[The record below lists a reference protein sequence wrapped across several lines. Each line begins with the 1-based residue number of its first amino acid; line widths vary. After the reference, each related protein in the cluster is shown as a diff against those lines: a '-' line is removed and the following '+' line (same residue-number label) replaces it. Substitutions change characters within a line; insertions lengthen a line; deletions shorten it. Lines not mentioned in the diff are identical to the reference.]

1 VEIAALVLAALA
13 LLAALVALKRAGALA
28 GRTGELEREARRHV
42 EGTASRLEAS
52 VNNLRQIVAALAAA
66 EPLTREMVLE
76 GQLWHEVDPRAALKL
91 VEAGEVN
98 LLDVRTPQETAAG
111 IIPGALL
118 IPLDELE
125 KRMRE
130 LPHNGRSTLVYCA
143 GGARS
148 AAACEFLSEQGVGG
162 LMNLTG
168 GFSAWTGP
176 RTRPE

>member
-1 VEIAALVLAALA
+1 MEIAALVVALLALLLALAALA
-13 LLAALVALKRAGALA
+13 RAGALS

-42 EGTASRLEAS
+42 EGTASRLEAN

-76 GQLWHEVDPRAALKL
+76 GQLWRDVDPREAQEL
-91 VEAGEVN
+91 VEQGQVN
-98 LLDVRTPQETAAG
+98 LVDVRTPQETAAG

-125 KRMRE
+125 QRLRE
-130 LPHNGRSTLVYCA
+130 VPRNGRSTLVYCA

-148 AAACEFLSEQGVGG
+148 AAACEFLSEKGLGG
-162 LMNLTG
+162 LLNLTG
-168 GFSAWTGP
+168 GFGAWAGP
-176 RTRPE
+176 RGKP